1 MIIKPVGAERA
12 GLSLKASA
20 GALIIAAALGAAA
33 PVLADV
39 VGDAAAVQN
48 TLTGRVSDA
57 SGASLPGAR
66 VVIRELGFA
75 TSTDR
80 QGRYI
85 LPSMPAGQYTVEV
98 DYLGYPTMSRQ
109 VTVAAGVATV
119 ADITVSDVTEV
130 AEIVVVGSL
139 SDGVAR
145 ALNQQRTADNT
156 SNVVSSDSIGRFPDS
171 NIAEALQRVPGIGVE
186 RDQGEGNFVSLR
198 GSPAAFTSI
207 TVDGVSIPGTS
218 PDTRA
223 VDLGALPSEV
233 VSSLEINKTLLPSQ
247 DADSIAGSIN
257 LVTRS
262 AFDSRGRNIRLNAGG
277 SYNEMGS
284 TNDRR
289 ASVVASDTFGPDRQ
303 FGAVVSASYAKT
315 DRRVDNIESAWDL
328 IEDADENDIL
338 GVPVQEF
345 KDYDTRR
352 ERLSLTGAL
361 EYRPDALN
369 RYFVRGTWARRT
381 DDEFRNL
388 LAILYEDGTI
398 QPGATEQS
406 ASFTAGRFAREFRHR
421 VVRDENLAISAG
433 GEHDINTMTLD
444 YTVSFARGEQ
454 TYPNRQQ
461 LLFRSTARPD
471 LSYDFSGDFD
481 NPNLSLFTSQ
491 EHLNP
496 ANYAFREHVN
506 RWQSTTQDETAA
518 EINLSIPTT
527 LFNQP
532 AEWKF
537 GGRLRQRD
545 IESDEESFRNRD
557 ASARP
562 ALGFADLLSDT
573 PSRNFDYD
581 LGFKYD
587 ADLVLD
593 YFGSQGPLT
602 AAPAYRRI
610 ANSTTTDYT
619 AQEDIY
625 AAYGMTRIQF
635 DRANLILGLRVER
648 TDFEGAAPV
657 FNEDTE
663 DFTVSSFSRSYTEV
677 FPNATLRYAFSD
689 NLVGR
694 VALTRGIARP
704 RYRDNVPRISES
716 GDRTA
721 GEVIDL
727 TAGNPDLKPTLS
739 NNFDASLE
747 YYYEPLGVISAG
759 VFYKDLEDYVFELT
773 SRGTYA
779 GLAADITRPE
789 NAPDGFIRG
798 VEFNYQQQFTFLPGW
813 LSGFGVAANYTW
825 TDAEMTL
832 PFAGP
837 GRGTKAAL
845 PNQSDTTVNLSA
857 FYETARFN
865 ARLAWTDRSDFLQEF
880 NYGDPRLDIY
890 WEGRSQLDFTA
901 DFDVTEHVN
910 VYLEAK
916 NLTDSEGVRYAGV
929 RSRPTERERFGRLF
943 FVGARVNF

>member
-1 MIIKPVGAERA
+1 MTTKIASPRRA
-12 GLSLKASA
+12 RLSLKASA
-20 GALIIAAALGAAA
+20 GLLTIAAILGSA
-33 PVLADV
+33 PSVLAKTANTPV
-39 VGDAAAVQN
+39 AVQN

-66 VVIRELGFA
+66 VVIRELGFS

-85 LPSMPAGQYTVEV
+85 LPSLPAGQYNVEV
-98 DYLGYPTMSRQ
+98 DYLGYPTMRRQ
-109 VTVAAGVATV
+109 VTVETGVPNIAN
-119 ADITVSDVTEV
+119 IIVSDVAEV

-139 SDGVAR
+139 TDGVAR

-156 SNVVSSDSIGRFPDS
+156 TNVVSSDAIGRFPDS

-262 AFDSRGRNIRLNAGG
+262 PFDSRGRAVSLNAGG

-289 ASVVASDTFGPDRQ
+289 ASMVASDTFGPDRQ
-303 FGAVVSASYAKT
+303 FGALLSASYAKT

-328 IEDADENDIL
+328 IEDADGNEIL

-352 ERLSLTGAL
+352 ERLSLTGAF

-369 RYFVRGTWARRT
+369 RYFIRGTWAERT
-381 DDEFRNL
+381 DDEYRNL
-388 LAILYEDGTI
+388 LAVLYEDGAI
-398 QPGATEQS
+398 LPGATEQ
-406 ASFTAGRFAREFRHR
+406 AATFNRGRFAREFRHR
-421 VVRDENLAISAG
+421 VVRDTNLAISAG
-433 GEHDINTMTLD
+433 GENSINTMTLD
-444 YTVSFARGEQ
+444 YNISFAQGEQ
-454 TYPNRQQ
+454 SYPDRQQ
-461 LLFRSTARPD
+461 LLFRSTARPN

-496 ANYAFREHVN
+496 ANFEFREHVN
-506 RWQSTTQDETAA
+506 RWQTTSQDETAA
-518 EINLSIPTT
+518 EINLSIPAT
-527 LFNQP
+527 LFSHP

-537 GGRLRQRD
+537 GARLRQRD
-545 IESDEESFRNRD
+545 VASDEESYRNRD

-562 ALGFADLLSDT
+562 SQSFADLMTGT
-573 PSRNFDYD
+573 PSRNFDYN
-581 LGFKYD
+581 LGWKYD
-587 ADLVLD
+587 AGEVLE
-593 YFGSQGPLT
+593 YFGRQGPLT
-602 AAPAYRRI
+602 AEPAYRRI

-619 AQEDIY
+619 AQEDVY
-625 AAYGMTRIQF
+625 AAYGMAKIQT
-635 DRANLILGLRVER
+635 DKANLILGLRVER
-648 TDFEGAAPV
+648 TEFEGAAPV

-663 DFTVSSFSRSYTEV
+663 EFTLASFSRSYTEV
-677 FPNATLRYAFSD
+677 FPNATLRYAFND

-694 VALTRGIARP
+694 FALTRGIARP

-716 GDRTA
+716 GDRSS
-721 GEVIDL
+721 GDVIDL
-727 TAGNPDLKPTLS
+727 AAGNTDLKPTLS
-739 NNFDASLE
+739 NNLDASLE
-747 YYYEPLGVISAG
+747 YYFEPLGVVSVGA
-759 VFYKDLEDYVFELT
+759 FYKDLEDYVFELT

-789 NAPDGFIRG
+789 NATDGFIRG

-865 ARLAWTDRSDFLQEF
+865 ARVAWTDRSDFLQEF
-880 NYGDPRLDIY
+880 NYADPRLDIY

-901 DFDVTEHVN
+901 DFDVTERVN